1 MSDFHVSAGALAQQ
15 LPHARLMVIPRAGHL
30 APLEQPESFRQI
42 VLDYLGEI

>member
-1 MSDFHVSAGALAQQ
+1 
-15 LPHARLMVIPRAGHL
+15 MVIPRAGHL